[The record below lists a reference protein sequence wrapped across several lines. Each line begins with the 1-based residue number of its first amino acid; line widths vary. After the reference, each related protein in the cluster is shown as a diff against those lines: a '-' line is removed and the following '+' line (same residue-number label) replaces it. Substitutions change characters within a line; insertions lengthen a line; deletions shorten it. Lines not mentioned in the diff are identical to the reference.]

1 MADPSKHSASKVKHN
16 KKETRDLAES
26 FKIPE
31 LNDEFAL
38 VVEDY
43 LNQINEYQNT
53 NRAII
58 KEHHLKKNPQAPQAT
73 DPNSQARLQEIQ
85 KISAEVF
92 DALGEKNDVES
103 FLGLT
108 SGAICDFFGKNF
120 NFSKTKFFS

>member
-1 MADPSKHSASKVKHN
+1 MADPSKQSASKVIHK

-53 NRAII
+53 NRTII
-58 KEHHLKKNPQAPQAT
+58 KEHHLKKSPQGPEVT
-73 DPNSQARLQEIQ
+73 DPNSQARLKEIQ
-85 KISAEVF
+85 NISEEVF
-92 DALGEKNDVES
+92 NALGDKNDVES

-108 SGAICDFFGKNF
+108 SGAICDFYGKNF

>member
-1 MADPSKHSASKVKHN
+1 MADSSKQSASKVKHI

-43 LNQINEYQNT
+43 LSQINEYQNT
-53 NRAII
+53 NRTII
-58 KEHHLKKNPQAPQAT
+58 KEHQLKKSPQGPEAT
-73 DPNSQARLQEIQ
+73 DANSQARLKEIQEI
-85 KISAEVF
+85 SEEVF
-92 DALGEKNDVES
+92 DALGDKNDVES